1 VKEIIYLVQ
10 GNCGEYSDYSEWVV
24 CAYRREDLAQ
34 QHAVRAKEWRQKNV
48 PLDRPTPEDLKNP
61 YDNRYDYGLDHHTDW
76 TAYGVEVRDALPED
90 RLAEI
95 DKRIAAAR
103 QWGALLTALNEERQ
117 GILRAIAEEQ
127 R

>member
-1 VKEIIYLVQ
+1 MTETIYLVQ

-48 PLDRPTPEDLKNP
+48 GRHFDREKLKNP
-61 YDNRYDYGLDHHTDW
+61 YDNQYYDYGTDPNTDW

-95 DKRIAAAR
+95 DKRIAAAK
-103 QWGALLTALNEERQ
+103 QWGALLTALSEERE
-117 GILRAIAEEQ
+117 GILREMGL
-127 R
+127 

>member
-48 PLDRPTPEDLKNP
+48 TRYSDRENLKNP
-61 YDNRYDYGLDHHTDW
+61 YDNQHYDYGTDYNTDW
-76 TAYGVEVRDALPED
+76 TAYGVEVREALPE
-90 RLAEI
+90 EN
-95 DKRIAAAR
+95 
-103 QWGALLTALNEERQ
+103 GA
-117 GILRAIAEEQ
+117 
-127 R
+127 